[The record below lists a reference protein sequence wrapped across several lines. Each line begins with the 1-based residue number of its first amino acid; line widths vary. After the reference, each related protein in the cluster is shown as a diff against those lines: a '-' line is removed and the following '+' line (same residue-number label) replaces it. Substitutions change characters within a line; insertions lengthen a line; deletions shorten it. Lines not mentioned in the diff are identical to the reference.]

1 MNSTLT
7 RGRRAATV
15 SWFTAVAAPLALA
28 ATLVVATF
36 LAAGCG
42 DDDEGDDLTTDETA
56 VKNAGITLWRS
67 VDAALLANTGA
78 LDFGAGL
85 TRAVNKEIAVLPAHE
100 YGLECPDITVT
111 PMLTEIRAFVGY
123 GDDGCT
129 SELTGE
135 FHSGSCELV
144 VSLAAR
150 NGTLTAHSLTT
161 GEYRV
166 EGIIG
171 ASYLDS
177 TVTIDARDVTVVSPD
192 GSVSLT
198 SCMGITW
205 SKGGTRLQL
214 TDDSWRIE
222 GTGVVNTLDFKSGAI
237 YDVEVVT
244 GHPLVVLGS
253 CSWPVSGTL
262 TIERR
267 EPPLSASLDF
277 GSGACDALATLTV
290 AGRRQTIDL
299 EAR

>member
-135 FHSGSCELV
+135 FHSGF
-144 VSLAAR
+144 
-150 NGTLTAHSLTT
+150 
-161 GEYRV
+161 
-166 EGIIG
+166 
-171 ASYLDS
+171 DS